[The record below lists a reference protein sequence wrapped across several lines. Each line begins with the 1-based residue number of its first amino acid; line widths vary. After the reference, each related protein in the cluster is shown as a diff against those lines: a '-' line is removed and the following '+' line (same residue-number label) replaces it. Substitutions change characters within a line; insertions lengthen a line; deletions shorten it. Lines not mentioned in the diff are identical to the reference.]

1 MLYKII
7 KFLVITVKLVMYVQ
21 IKRKLKTSLMNIFR
35 TLIKR
40 LVLHR
45 WLLTII
51 LIILI
56 LIGKMLD
63 KEPSYNKRLISEM
76 IYIKK
81 QKLGLNK
88 QSNTQIYLILSFLL
102 LLNLFF
108 PFFFFSLPLSIPLP
122 ISSPLLTR

>member
-51 LIILI
+51 LTII